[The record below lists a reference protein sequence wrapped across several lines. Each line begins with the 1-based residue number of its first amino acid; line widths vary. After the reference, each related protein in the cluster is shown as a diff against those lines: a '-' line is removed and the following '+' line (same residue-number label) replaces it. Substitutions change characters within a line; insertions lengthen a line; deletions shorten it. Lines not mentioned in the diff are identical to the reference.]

1 MGNSPV
7 CGHCQA
13 PNRATA
19 SYCARCGQSL
29 KGSPRQAVGT
39 SPSGE
44 QWRKCDNAADLK
56 YRWCSA
62 WGGSP
67 LLGTENLAITL
78 VNQGRTLRD
87 LTVEIR
93 GVDRNAAQL
102 FALRQEIERLDSGQE
117 ATFELPSYEISDETR
132 DVTLSL
138 ISATRT

>member
-1 MGNSPV
+1 MGNSRVCNHCRAVNKPV
-7 CGHCQA
+7 AH
-13 PNRATA
+13 
-19 SYCARCGQSL
+19 YCARCGKSIDRDHVERE
-29 KGSPRQAVGT
+29 S
-39 SPSGE
+39 SGAD
-44 QWRKCDNAADLK
+44 WRRCDNAADLK

-78 VNQGRTLRD
+78 VNQGRGLRD
-87 LTVEIR
+87 VTVEIR

-102 FALRQEIERLDSGQE
+102 FALRQEIVELNTGQE

-138 ISATRT
+138 ISATRI